1 MNLRIFLP
9 FVLAILTA
17 HGAMAQ
23 PEPDTSQWPDGR
35 PGADFNV
42 VDANGL
48 KQGRWIRVY
57 PNGKLYYS
65 GAFEDGRPVGHFTFF
80 RETGKVL
87 SEVWHEDGTDIAKA
101 ILYREDGTESHRG
114 QYQTV
119 HVEGEWT
126 QWKDG
131 EWTALDRQGR
141 VRVVEH
147 YTRDSLHGAHA
158 TFHPNGT
165 VLEEGTY
172 FMGLKNGVWKAQD
185 RDGRPRGI
193 EHWRAGQRN
202 GPAQVMQ
209 EGGAMLS
216 EGQYAEDLPVG
227 EWKTYNPDGKV
238 RSLIT
243 YEGGRVVSE
252 SPQNG
257 EFSADYPSGRP
268 EWVARYAHGRLDGPF
283 TAWHDAGEWT
293 MVPAETDGGG
303 GRPPGMAGPGR
314 GRAGTGNAAPMRREL
329 RNQPMKEVGEYT
341 AGVKDGTWRYFD
353 EQGQTLRTERWSLG
367 RLQSTE
373 E

>member
-9 FVLAILTA
+9 LILATATATTVL
-17 HGAMAQ
+17 AQ
-23 PEPDTSQWPDGR
+23 PEPDTSQWPNGR

-65 GAFEDGRPVGHFTFF
+65 GSFENSRPVGHFTFF

-87 SEVWHEDGTDIAKA
+87 SEVRHQADSDIAKA

-114 QYQTV
+114 NYLTV
-119 HVEGEWT
+119 QVDGAWT

-131 EWTALDRQGR
+131 EWTALDRRGR

-147 YTRDSLHGAHA
+147 YTRDTLDGPTT

-165 VLEEGTY
+165 LLEEGTY
-172 FMGLKNGVWKAQD
+172 AMGLKNGVWKAFD
-185 RDGRPRGI
+185 REGRPRGV
-193 EHWRAGQRN
+193 EHWRNGQRN

-209 EGGAMLS
+209 DGGAMLS
-216 EGQYAEDLPVG
+216 EGQFAMDLPVG
-227 EWKTYNPDGKV
+227 EWTTYNPDGKV

-243 YEGGRVVSE
+243 YEGGRVVTE

-257 EFSADYPSGRP
+257 EFSSDYPSGRP
-268 EWVARYAHGRLDGPF
+268 EWVGRYAHGRLDGPF
-283 TAWHDAGEWT
+283 TSWHDVGEWT
-293 MVPAETDGGG
+293 MVPAEAGGG
-303 GRPPGMAGPGR
+303 SGIPPGMVGPGR
-314 GRAGTGNAAPMRREL
+314 RPGTKSDAPMRREL

-353 EQGQTLRTERWSLG
+353 EQGNTIRTERWSLG
-367 RLQSTE
+367 RLESTDE
-373 E
+373 